1 MSDIRFNRW
10 LHQSGTGGV
19 YQISSGRV
27 GIGSSAPTEILDV
40 VGNIAA
46 SGDIT
51 AVNASFTDTVT
62 VGSGSSTVTIGVGT
76 VHTLDVRGEATFGEG
91 MHKTNLNW
99 GTDTYQKV
107 YSFSGASGGNV
118 NSPADGV
125 ILLAS
130 PNTNPSNT
138 RVGSIVFGNTV
149 VGTANTTAN
158 PGIKGAIDCFTNS
171 NISEPDDTG
180 GRINISTRPDGGV
193 LRTVATFDSK
203 GSLTIPNQPA
213 FRASYNGSSSTLT
226 SAGRIPYTVS
236 SEFSCFDKTNSYDNT
251 NNMFV
256 APVAGTY
263 IFGAGTYTNLNQ
275 ESMWDIRVNGT
286 IVQRAEWRQSA
297 SDDIGE
303 NSIHHNTVI
312 VQLAANDQVDVY
324 WSGGEVEV
332 IGNYTSFH
340 GAKIS

>member
-51 AVNASFTDTVT
+51 ASGVIVS
-62 VGSGSSTVTIGVGT
+62 SGSSIGIGT
-76 VHTLDVRGEATFGEG
+76 DDAKFTLDVRGEASFGEG
-91 MHKTNLNW
+91 MDNTNLDW
-99 GTDTYQKV
+99 ATDTNQRV
-107 YSFSGASGGNV
+107 YTFSGSSSGGTN
-118 NSPADGV
+118 PADGV
-125 ILLAS
+125 ILLAN

-138 RVGSIVFGNTV
+138 RVGTLVFGNNV

-158 PGIKGAIDCFTNS
+158 PGLKAAIEGRTNT
-171 NISEPDDTG
+171 NISSNADDTG
-180 GRINISTRPDGGV
+180 GHLNVLTRPDGGV

-213 FRASYNGSSSTLT
+213 FRASYNGSSSTIT
-226 SAGRIPYTVS
+226 SAGRMPFTVS
-236 SEFSCFDKTNSYDNT
+236 SEFGCFDKTNSYDNT
-251 NNMFV
+251 NYMFV
-256 APVAGTY
+256 APVSGTY
-263 IFGAGTYTNLNQ
+263 IFGAGTYTNENQ
-275 ESMWDIRVNGT
+275 NSMWDIRINGT
-286 IVQRAEWRQSA
+286 IVQRAEWRQSL
-297 SDDIGE
+297 SDDIGD
-303 NSIHHNTVI
+303 NSIHHNNVI

-324 WSGGEVEV
+324 WSTGQVEL